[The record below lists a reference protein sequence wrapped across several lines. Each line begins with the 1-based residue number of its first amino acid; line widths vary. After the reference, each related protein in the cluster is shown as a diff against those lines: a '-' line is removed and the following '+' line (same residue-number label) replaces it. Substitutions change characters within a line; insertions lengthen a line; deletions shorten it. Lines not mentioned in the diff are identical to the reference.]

1 MNLILF
7 SKQDMTSANVIHL
20 TGRRFEHIKTILKA
34 KAGDVLSVGRVSGLT
49 GLGKIIDFGKDSI
62 DLEVKLNQ
70 KPPVDLDVIV
80 VMALPRPPMLK
91 RSLQCLASLGIK
103 KIIILNCHRVEK
115 SLWQSSALKKESI
128 HEDLILGLEQSKDTI
143 LPEVILESKFKP
155 FVQDQLPKLIKNRK
169 SFVAHP
175 GSKKI
180 LPKVGKS
187 PSLLVIGPEGGFVDF
202 EIDLLKAVNL
212 IPVHLGPRILR
223 FENALCY
230 ALGKMS

>member
-1 MNLILF
+1 
-7 SKQDMTSANVIHL
+7 MTSSNVIHL
-20 TGRRFEHIKTILKA
+20 TGRRFEHIKNILKP
-34 KAGDVLSVGRVSGLT
+34 KVGDFLSVGKFNNLVGQ
-49 GLGKIIDFGKDSI
+49 GKVINLEKESI

-70 KPPVDLDVIV
+70 KPPAGLDIIV

-91 RSLQCLASLGIK
+91 RSLQCLSSLGIK

-143 LPEVILESKFKP
+143 LPEVVLEPKFKP
-155 FVQDQLPKLIKNRK
+155 FVQDQLPKIIRNRK

-180 LPKVGKS
+180 LPKVGKT
-187 PSLLVIGPEGGFVDF
+187 PSLLVIGPEGGLVDF
-202 EIDLLKAVNL
+202 EIDLLKNAGL
-212 IPVHLGPRILR
+212 IPVHLGTRILR